1 MGRKKVPITL
11 PGVDDLFTSQGERD
25 GSAMGGV
32 SDIPLAAIDPFPG
45 HPFQVRDDEEMER
58 LAESIAENGV
68 LVPLTVRTSG
78 AERYEVDEVY
88 QRVDLVQ
95 FESPHK
101 TAAQCFGGRTVTA
114 GVFAAT
120 LVGFAGGGD
129 GGLQFD
135 AFRGFT
141 GSQFAGESV
150 DFPPQ
155 LCVVCGVGYL
165 RHDGN
170 ALKGGAEALNLFG

>member
-1 MGRKKVPITL
+1 MLRRKD
-11 PGVDDLFTSQGERD
+11 GNGWDLCRNACS
-25 GSAMGGV
+25 
-32 SDIPLAAIDPFPG
+32 
-45 HPFQVRDDEEMER
+45 
-58 LAESIAENGV
+58 
-68 LVPLTVRTSG
+68 
-78 AERYEVDEVY
+78 
-88 QRVDLVQ
+88 
-95 FESPHK
+95 
-101 TAAQCFGGRTVTA
+101 
-114 GVFAAT
+114 
-120 LVGFAGGGD
+120 FAGGGD
-129 GGLQFD
+129 GGLLFD